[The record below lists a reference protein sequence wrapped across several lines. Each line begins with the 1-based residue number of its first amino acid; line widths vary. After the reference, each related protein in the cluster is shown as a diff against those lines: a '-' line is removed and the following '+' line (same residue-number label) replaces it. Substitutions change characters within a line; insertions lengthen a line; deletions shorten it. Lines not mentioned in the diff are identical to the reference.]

1 LKQSSIVKEHPAWRA
16 SYVERPSQEFYPW
29 CNISKIPKHYSQLF
43 QAQFDWF
50 FKKCSFLP
58 FENAIKPLAFILVS
72 GPPAEP
78 RYISQIRIFLYS
90 NILFRMAILTQSP
103 FMERIIRAM
112 IKTVGRPSQIAGM
125 IMFVACALCE

>member
-1 LKQSSIVKEHPAWRA
+1 LNQTRAGGWDFSLKQTSIVKEHPAWRA

-72 GPPAEP
+72 GLAAQPMSYFASP
-78 RYISQIRIFLYS
+78 YFSLFKHIISDDYLYS
-90 NILFRMAILTQSP
+90 IPFHGANYQSDDKN
-103 FMERIIRAM
+103 RR
-112 IKTVGRPSQIAGM
+112 
-125 IMFVACALCE
+125 